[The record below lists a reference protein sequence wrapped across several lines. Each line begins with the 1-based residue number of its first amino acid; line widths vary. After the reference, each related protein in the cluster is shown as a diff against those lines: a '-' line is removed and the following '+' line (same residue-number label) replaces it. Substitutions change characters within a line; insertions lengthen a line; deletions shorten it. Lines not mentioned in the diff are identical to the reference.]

1 MHLPQESCFVSTIPT
16 IKTVIRKLTSDPFIK
31 GPLTFITLTVDPFM
45 NSLVVLMEQD
55 LERLDQVKYLIVRL
69 WDWQI
74 IVEMLWQPDAQLVVL
89 VVLELRPVFKIFS
102 NPAFSLV
109 EVSISLI
116 GAIYGLILKTAHRWW
131 ICPLWDGPMRMIIHL
146 PRKFLNFTN

>member
-74 IVEMLWQPDAQLVVL
+74 IVEML
-89 VVLELRPVFKIFS
+89 
-102 NPAFSLV
+102 
-109 EVSISLI
+109 
-116 GAIYGLILKTAHRWW
+116 
-131 ICPLWDGPMRMIIHL
+131 
-146 PRKFLNFTN
+146 